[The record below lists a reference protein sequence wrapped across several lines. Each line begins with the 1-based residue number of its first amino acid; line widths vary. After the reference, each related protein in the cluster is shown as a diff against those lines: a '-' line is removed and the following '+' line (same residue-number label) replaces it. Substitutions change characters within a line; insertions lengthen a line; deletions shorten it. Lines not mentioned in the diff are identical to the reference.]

1 MSYGCA
7 RATVIC
13 LALLIALSTTASSTS
28 NANQPTLTGGW
39 RLIRTKNPNGGPDAI
54 SVSHTADLGLSD
66 VNFAGVMLRC
76 GEEDM
81 EVIVV
86 AVTPFSPRA
95 KPEVTVVTSAQEW
108 RFNAE
113 VISPGAELQL
123 PIEAIRLAAGPWQ
136 SARQL
141 TIQVVSQEQS
151 FSGVV
156 ATEGIGQALAT
167 LRAYCAPG

>member
-1 MSYGCA
+1 M
-7 RATVIC
+7 
-13 LALLIALSTTASSTS
+13 
-28 NANQPTLTGGW
+28 
-39 RLIRTKNPNGGPDAI
+39 
-54 SVSHTADLGLSD
+54 SVSHTADLDRSD

-76 GEEDM
+76 GEKNM

-95 KPEVTVVTSAQEW
+95 KPEVTVGTNAQEW

-113 VISPGAELQL
+113 VIPPGAELQL
-123 PIEAIRLAAGPWQ
+123 PIEAIRLAAGSWQ
-136 SARQL
+136 STREL

-156 ATEGIGQALAT
+156 PTEGIGQALAA

>member
-1 MSYGCA
+1 MPYSCA

-13 LALLIALSTTASSTS
+13 LAVLIAFSTTASPTPD
-28 NANQPTLTGGW
+28 ANQPVMPGGW
-39 RLIRTKNPNGGPDAI
+39 HLIRTKNPNGGTDAI
-54 SVSHTADLGLSD
+54 SVSHTADVGHSD
-66 VNFAGVMLRC
+66 VDFAGVMVRC
-76 GEEDM
+76 GEKDM

-95 KPEVTVVTSAQEW
+95 KPEVTVSTNAQEW
-108 RFNAE
+108 RFNAQ

-123 PIEAIRLAAGPWQ
+123 PIEAIRLAAGSWQ
-136 SARQL
+136 SAREL
-141 TIQVVSQEQS
+141 TIRVVSQEQS

-156 ATEGIGQALAT
+156 PTEGMGQALTA